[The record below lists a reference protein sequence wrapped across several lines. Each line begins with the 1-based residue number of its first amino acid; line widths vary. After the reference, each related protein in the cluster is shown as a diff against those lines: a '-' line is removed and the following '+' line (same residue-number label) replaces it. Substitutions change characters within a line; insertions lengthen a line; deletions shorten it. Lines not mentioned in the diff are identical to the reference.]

1 MLTLL
6 PTSSLPALVPKAP
19 FLRPLMKACHHH
31 GRELQLPGAGMPMPH
46 HIHGCLC
53 FPFLY
58 QSLRGSRTVSV
69 ITKLKESRFMQL
81 CICHSF
87 TLLQN
92 LSSRQ
97 GRVEI
102 GFKGACLMSL
112 TSQFVQATISQAL
125 NMSFVVNLLPF
136 STYCPAFPYDHYF
149 VFKELLK
156 IPN

>member
-31 GRELQLPGAGMPMPH
+31 SRELQLPGAGMPVHH

-58 QSLRGSRTVSV
+58 QSLGGSRTMSV

-81 CICHSF
+81 CTCHSF

-102 GFKGACLMSL
+102 GFKGACFTDLPVCSGCNFPS
-112 TSQFVQATISQAL
+112 SQRELCSQPATFFHILS
-125 NMSFVVNLLPF
+125 
-136 STYCPAFPYDHYF
+136 C
-149 VFKELLK
+149 
-156 IPN
+156 IPL